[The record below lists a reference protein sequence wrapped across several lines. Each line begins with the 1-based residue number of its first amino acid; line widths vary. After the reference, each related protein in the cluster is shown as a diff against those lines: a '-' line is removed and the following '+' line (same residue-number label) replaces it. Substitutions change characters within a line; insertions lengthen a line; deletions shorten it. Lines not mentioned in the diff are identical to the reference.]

1 MSDAGTLSRVDA
13 PGAAPSQSR
22 ASLPLAG
29 IRVVDLGNYIAGP
42 GAAMILGDLG
52 ADVIKIEPK
61 TGDVARSIGTFG
73 SAMIRSY
80 NRDKRSIAIDLRQ
93 PRGVDIVRRLLARSD
108 VLVQNM
114 RPGLVE
120 ELGIGPAAMRALNP
134 RLIYMSVSGFGM
146 NGPSRQRP
154 GLDIAAQAESG
165 IMSVTGEPDRP
176 PQKVGF
182 PIIDS
187 ATTHVAAQAVLAAL
201 FRRERTGEGSTLETS
216 LLEVAVHLQTP
227 AWHEYA
233 ETGREPTRRG
243 SGQVTNAPAAEQIET
258 RDGMIVLS
266 AYTQD
271 HWKRLCTT
279 IHREDL
285 ISDSRFATN
294 ADRVANKPAMLI
306 ELSKALAHFS
316 TEDCVALLSRNQIV
330 AAAVRK
336 YSQVREAADVQA
348 SGIFTR
354 TLDGADGSYETL
366 GLPYRFVGSERPATR
381 GAPQLGAHTAEVLRD
396 LGFSTDELRDLLQED
411 VVVSNSQSDQRD
423 V

>member
-1 MSDAGTLSRVDA
+1 MSETSTRDAGADLA
-13 PGAAPSQSR
+13 KHR
-22 ASLPLAG
+22 ATLPLAG
-29 IRVVDLGNYIAGP
+29 IRVICLGNYIAGP

-73 SAMIRSY
+73 SAMVRSY
-80 NRDKRSIAIDLRQ
+80 NRDKRSIAIDLRK
-93 PRGVDIVRRLLARSD
+93 PRGVEIVRRLLTRAD

-114 RPGLVE
+114 RPGLVD
-120 ELGIGPAAMRALNP
+120 ELGIGPEAMRALNP

-146 NGPSRQRP
+146 NGPSRLRA

-182 PIIDS
+182 PIVDS
-187 ATTHVAAQAVLAAL
+187 ATTHVAAQAILAAL
-201 FRRERTGEGSTLETS
+201 FKRERTGEGATLETS

-233 ETGREPTRRG
+233 ESGREPTRRG

-258 RDGMIVLS
+258 SDGMIVLS
-266 AYTQD
+266 AYTQE

-279 IHREDL
+279 IKREDL
-285 ISDSRFATN
+285 IGDPRFVTN
-294 ADRVANKPAMLI
+294 PDRVANKPAMLV
-306 ELSKALAHFS
+306 ELKSALAHFT
-316 TEDCVALLSRNQIV
+316 TEDCVALLSENGIV

-336 YSQVREAADVQA
+336 YSQVREAADVKA

-354 TLDGADGSYETL
+354 TLDGPSGSYETL
-366 GLPYRFVGSERPATR
+366 GLPYRFVGSEPLPTR
-381 GAPQLGAHTAEVLRD
+381 SAPKLGAHTAEILGEI
-396 LGFSTDELRDLLQED
+396 GFSADEQRDLLQKEI
-411 VVVSNSQSDQRD
+411 VIAS
-423 V
+423 

>member
-1 MSDAGTLSRVDA
+1 MSDAEALSKVHGHDA
-13 PGAAPSQSR
+13 ARSR

-29 IRVVDLGNYIAGP
+29 IRVIDLGNYIAGP
-42 GAAMILGDLG
+42 GTAMILSDLG

-61 TGDVARSIGTFG
+61 SGDVARSIGTFG
-73 SAMIRSY
+73 SAMVRSY

-93 PRGVDIVRRLLARSD
+93 PRGIDIVRRLVAQSD
-108 VLVQNM
+108 ILVQNM

-134 RLIYMSVSGFGM
+134 KLIYMSVSGFGM

-187 ATTHVAAQAVLAAL
+187 ATTHVGAQAVLAAL
-201 FRRERTGEGSTLETS
+201 FRRERTGEGAILETS

-243 SGQVTNAPAAEQIET
+243 SGQVTAAPAAEQIET

-266 AYTQD
+266 AYTQE
-271 HWKRLCTT
+271 HWKRLCIT
-279 IHREDL
+279 IKRDDL
-285 ISDSRFATN
+285 IADARFATN
-294 ADRVANKPAMLI
+294 ADRVANKPAMLA
-306 ELSKALAHFS
+306 ELTKALADFS

-336 YSQVREAADVQA
+336 YSQVREAPDVQA
-348 SGIFTR
+348 SGIFSR
-354 TLDGADGSYETL
+354 TLDGPGGSYETL
-366 GLPYRFVGSERPATR
+366 GLPYRFVGSERPPTH
-381 GAPQLGAHTAEVLRD
+381 GAPQLGVHTVDILSEI
-396 LGFSTDELRDLLQED
+396 GFSAAEADELVQQG
-411 VVVSNSQSDQRD
+411 VVVSNQA
-423 V
+423 